1 MAFFVLLI
9 ICCFY
14 IYILWKIDTYELATS
29 LVSTSKPSN
38 SKFMLRLV
46 TWVWMFPLTKIYIE
60 LSIASFSWSNKF
72 IKSNWSKKEKN
83 WLTNKFQ
90 KNILLVINWWRTL
103 NFKVRFYMK
112 LSLGQGGII
121 KEVLVLMLWS

>member
-14 IYILWKIDTYELATS
+14 IYILWKIDNYELATS

-72 IKSNWSKKEKN
+72 IKSN
-83 WLTNKFQ
+83 
-90 KNILLVINWWRTL
+90 
-103 NFKVRFYMK
+103 
-112 LSLGQGGII
+112 
-121 KEVLVLMLWS
+121 